1 MTDVSDLDSFVDHP
15 LVGHFIK
22 FERKKIPSRSKASY
36 SLMDLGTNT
45 TLH

>member
-22 FERKKIPSRSKASY
+22 FEKKK
-36 SLMDLGTNT
+36 SLAEVRPATA
-45 TLH
+45 